1 MTTEEIHELPYK
13 AQLYINELQRKI
25 KDLLKNNKEA
35 INYTSCSESDN
46 ELLDCDFGVI
56 VGKEAHFYTD
66 WKIIKKEA
74 LKFSNSEDLKD
85 KTGYN
90 NIDDTDPNWE
100 HYIKS

>member
-1 MTTEEIHELPYK
+1 MTTEEILSLPYE

-25 KDLLKNNKEA
+25 KNLLKKHKEA
-35 INYTSCSESDN
+35 INYTSCSERDN

-74 LKFSNSEDLKD
+74 LKFSNSEELKD